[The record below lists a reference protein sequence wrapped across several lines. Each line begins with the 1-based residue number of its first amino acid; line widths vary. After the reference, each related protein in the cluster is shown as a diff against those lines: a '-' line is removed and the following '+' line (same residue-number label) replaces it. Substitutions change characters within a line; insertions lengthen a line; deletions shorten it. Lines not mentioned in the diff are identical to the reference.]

1 MSYKLFGKRTGKQN
15 SNSENYNY
23 IYILNSSNYITR
35 VSKQTLANL
44 NQNMKTSVQISQKI
58 NSEWHNTADK
68 ISDPTEIQNL
78 KFDKFHKIE
87 NNKTNQSDTAMIK
100 RFKHTFFFEHT

>member
-1 MSYKLFGKRTGKQN
+1 MTNQA
-15 SNSENYNY
+15 
-23 IYILNSSNYITR
+23 
-35 VSKQTLANL
+35 LANL
-44 NQNMKTSVQISQKI
+44 NQNVKTSVQISQKI

-100 RFKHTFFFEHT
+100 CYKHTLFF